1 MHNFK
6 AIGYHGTDK
15 VISEKKHI
23 NFNHNEFKD
32 HFLGRG
38 FYLFRDSPKRALHW
52 TTNKHDGIM
61 NNVIEVEIEIPE
73 NEVLN
78 FSSSIWSHEIKILA
92 TNKVE
97 TIAINGGDEY

>member
-32 HFLGRG
+32 HFL
-38 FYLFRDSPKRALHW
+38 
-52 TTNKHDGIM
+52 
-61 NNVIEVEIEIPE
+61 
-73 NEVLN
+73 
-78 FSSSIWSHEIKILA
+78 A